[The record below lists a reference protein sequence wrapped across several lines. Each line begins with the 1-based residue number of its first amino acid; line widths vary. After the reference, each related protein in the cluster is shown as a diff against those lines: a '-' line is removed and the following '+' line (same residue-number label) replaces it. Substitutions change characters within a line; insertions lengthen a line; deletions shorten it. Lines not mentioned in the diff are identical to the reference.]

1 MLFTKEVET
10 NLPLNEKGE
19 IKQNERNAL
28 KARLTADLLNHL
40 VELGLDAFAVKEGVG
55 VQVANA
61 ELGSVPIV
69 VSVTVKT
76 MTFDIEEESRLHAEE
91 VAEKAQAKA
100 KKEEEKKKKATK
112 K

>member
-1 MLFTKEVET
+1 M
-10 NLPLNEKGE
+10 
-19 IKQNERNAL
+19 
-28 KARLTADLLNHL
+28 
-40 VELGLDAFAVKEGVG
+40 
-55 VQVANA
+55 
-61 ELGSVPIV
+61 

-100 KKEEEKKKKATK
+100 KKEEEKKKKTAK